1 MGQAPIV
8 HCRPATHGFVAM
20 RHNGFTR
27 SFVWFSEQGFE
38 QLLRLTKTF
47 IGERDG
53 LCLSH
58 WIGDVALFMQPRHG
72 IPIER
77 LPGTGSVVKPQ
88 TQKRQNRLVNTICV
102 QFHLVSLGVQRL
114 KSPALRGFIAQRPLD

>member
-1 MGQAPIV
+1 
-8 HCRPATHGFVAM
+8 M
-20 RHNGFTR
+20 RHNGFMR

-88 TQKRQNRLVNTICV
+88 TQKRQNRLVNTFCV